1 MTEIVS
7 PFFPGVDRIDRACP
21 GCDSRS
27 VAGTVDSLFD
37 LYAARYSEGD
47 LQGVASL
54 CVTPFFAVRKG
65 EVIFMPDRGA
75 VVSHF
80 AASIDAYRRAS
91 GAQTWSPREIVTR
104 ELGAYS
110 AFVTVN
116 WNALDADGQV
126 VRDTW
131 TSYQVLTTPGG
142 WRFLSY
148 TNHF

>member
-1 MTEIVS
+1 
-7 PFFPGVDRIDRACP
+7 
-21 GCDSRS
+21 

-47 LQGVASL
+47 LQGVAGL
-54 CVTPFFAVRKG
+54 CLTPFFAVRKG
-65 EVIFMPDRGA
+65 EVIVMPDRGA

-80 AASIDAYRRAS
+80 AAAIDAYRRAS
-91 GAQTWSPREIVTR
+91 GAQTWSPREIGIR

-116 WNALDADGQV
+116 WNARDAAGEV
-126 VRDTW
+126 VRDTL
-131 TSYQVLTTPGG
+131 TSYQLVTTPDG